1 MEPTELVSHES
12 KTFSRATDCEHDG
25 NTSESLPT
33 RDVLN
38 DYCCFNKGDLAIV
51 VLGKDVSPIIAMV
64 GIEEMVLNG
73 KMIAG
78 MSNSKTAHIQTL
90 VCGSDRN
97 LKLATDVR
105 ERIQSA
111 SKRSIMLVD
120 GKPSFQHLSVEG
132 ARATINATDAA
143 AGTCVSIYQGC
154 AALDGTD
161 SLPALQ
167 TWKDFAAKKKLK
179 VLMFVGEK
187 NFDKG
192 GIAAQFADHII
203 RVETCESD
211 AGWESA
217 MSLES
222 KVLVDLLGSSN
233 ADTTFLQAKG
243 LRDQLKFAIEP
254 FLSADA
260 FSRSIWKLAESGM
273 AQSTIAEKVGK
284 NKSTISR
291 ILEKMPKIDKRQRN
305 ASVPQHVAEVA

>member
-1 MEPTELVSHES
+1 MEPTELLNHECEI
-12 KTFSRATDCEHDG
+12 APPVTDGEHDG
-25 NTSESLPT
+25 NTDKSSTMP
-33 RDVLN
+33 DVLS
-38 DYCCFNKGDLAIV
+38 DYCCFNKGDLAFV
-51 VLGKDVSPIIAMV
+51 VLSKDVSPITAMV
-64 GIEEMVLNG
+64 GIEEMVLNA
-73 KMIAG
+73 KTIAG
-78 MSNSKTAHIQTL
+78 MSNSKTPQLHTH

-97 LKLATDVR
+97 LKLAADVR
-105 ERIQSA
+105 ARIQSA
-111 SKRSIMLVD
+111 SKRSTMLVD
-120 GKPSFQHLSVEG
+120 GKPGFQHLSVEG
-132 ARATINATDAA
+132 ARATINATAADAGA
-143 AGTCVSIYQGC
+143 CVSIYQPC
-154 AALDGTD
+154 AALDGAD

-167 TWKDFAAKKKLK
+167 TLKDFAVKKKLK
-179 VLMFVGEK
+179 VLIFVGEK
-187 NFDKG
+187 SFDKC

-203 RVETCESD
+203 KVENCESD

-233 ADTTFLQAKG
+233 ADKTFLQAKG
-243 LRDQLKFAIEP
+243 LRDQLKFSIEP

>member
-1 MEPTELVSHES
+1 MEPTELVNHES
-12 KTFSRATDCEHDG
+12 EIAPPVTVGGHNG
-25 NTSESLPT
+25 NIGESLPT
-33 RDVLN
+33 QDVLN

-64 GIEEMVLNG
+64 GIEEVVLNG

-78 MSNSKTAHIQTL
+78 MSNSKTAHVQSL

-105 ERIQSA
+105 ARIQSA
-111 SKRSIMLVD
+111 NKRSTTLVD

-132 ARATINATDAA
+132 ARATINSTDAV
-143 AGTCVSIYQGC
+143 AGNCVSFYQGC
-154 AALDGTD
+154 AALDGAD
-161 SLPALQ
+161 SLPAIQ

-203 RVETCESD
+203 KVESCESD

-233 ADTTFLQAKG
+233 ADKTFLQAKG
-243 LRDQLKFAIEP
+243 LRDQLKFSIEP
-254 FLSADA
+254 FLSADE

-291 ILEKMPKIDKRQRN
+291 LLEKMPKIDKRQRN